1 MDKGLRNDRG
11 QIPSLSSI
19 LNNSIRIHS
28 ETTIG
33 QDGNLQFYC
42 GLKLTQN
49 TTTGPSTLT
58 LPRDTQLNPKQNTGA
73 STFNYHIARP
83 DVVSDPVKRRYPKK
97 NSKKAAFTS
106 EAPFM

>member
-1 MDKGLRNDRG
+1 MDKGLRNDRA
-11 QIPSLSSI
+11 QVPSFSSI

-42 GLKLTQN
+42 GPKLTQN
-49 TTTGPSTLT
+49 TTTGASASS
-58 LPRDTQLNPKQNTGA
+58 LPGDTRLNPKQNTGA
-73 STFNYHIARP
+73 STFNYRITRP

-97 NSKKAAFTS
+97 ISKEAAFTS
-106 EAPFM
+106 EG